1 MKKHLLII
9 TLALST
15 FTGYSQSLGLIEPVT
30 DVFGTVADL
39 GATGEL
45 VAEWGVENIG
55 SAFIEVRAKRVIMQN
70 VSGTVNY
77 FCWGVCFDETTSIS
91 PLSVSQDMNPGDVNN
106 TFYAHYR
113 PQNNAGEAIIK
124 YCFFDAANTAD
135 ETCQE
140 VHYCVDCEQSV
151 GEGNALD
158 VELSEVSPNPVR
170 SIGSIS
176 YSFQTAPENAKLVI
190 YNMVGSIVKETVITA
205 KNGIFLI
212 NAADFESGVYL
223 YSIQMNGKAS
233 VMKKLVIAH

>member
-9 TLALST
+9 SLVGCSFIGT
-15 FTGYSQSLGLIEPVT
+15 SQSLGLVEPVSE
-30 DVFGTVADL
+30 VFGTVAEL
-39 GATGEL
+39 GASGEL
-45 VAEWGVENIG
+45 VAEWGVQNIG
-55 SAFIEVRAKRVIMQN
+55 DAFIEVRAKRIVLQDVPGSI
-70 VSGTVNY
+70 NY
-77 FCWGVCFDETTSIS
+77 FCWGVCFDETTNIS
-91 PLSVSQDMNPGDVNN
+91 PISVNQDMNPGDINH

-124 YCFFDAANTAD
+124 YCFFDSNNQAD

-140 VHYCVDCEQSV
+140 VSYCVDCEQSV

-170 SIGSIS
+170 SLGSIS

-190 YNMVGSIVKETVITA
+190 YNMVGSVVKETVITA

-212 NAADFESGVYL
+212 NAADFESGIYL
-223 YSIQMNGKAS
+223 YSIQMDGKAS